1 MPCALIVFA
10 GTTCRWLYASQMK
23 HRESRFHGAKGSA
36 DAFVAVAVTAQ
47 HYVAER

>member
-1 MPCALIVFA
+1 
-10 GTTCRWLYASQMK
+10 MK

-36 DAFVAVAVTAQ
+36 DAFVAIALITQ